1 MELAF
6 ITYLVLQLDTINTI
20 VGISIFI
27 VSMYTVGHYITSSLN
42 YGDMKSW
49 GRVKQDEI
57 VEYKESYIKT
67 SKYLVGILCVLS
79 FVKAVIPSSDN
90 AKYILGAYGVQT
102 AVSAVSENEDV
113 KRIASKSLS
122 AVESMLDKVSEQNKE
137 KK

>member
-1 MELAF
+1 MGS
-6 ITYLVLQLDTINTI
+6 T
-20 VGISIFI
+20 SIFI
-27 VSMYTVGHYITSSLN
+27 AGAFLIAHIENNREGKELLIKFSKVWFPIVILLLMIKSL
-42 YGDMKSW
+42 
-49 GRVKQDEI
+49 
-57 VEYKESYIKT
+57 
-67 SKYLVGILCVLS
+67 
-79 FVKAVIPSSDN
+79 IPSSDN

>member
-1 MELAF
+1 MELAL
-6 ITYLVLQLDTINTI
+6 ITYLVLQLDTVNAI

-27 VSMYTVGHYITSSLN
+27 VSVFLIGYYATSSLT
-42 YGDMKSW
+42 YGDMKTW
-49 GRVKQDEI
+49 GRSKQDEI
-57 VEYKESYIKT
+57 AKYKEDYIKT
-67 SKYLVGILCVLS
+67 SKCLVGILCVLS